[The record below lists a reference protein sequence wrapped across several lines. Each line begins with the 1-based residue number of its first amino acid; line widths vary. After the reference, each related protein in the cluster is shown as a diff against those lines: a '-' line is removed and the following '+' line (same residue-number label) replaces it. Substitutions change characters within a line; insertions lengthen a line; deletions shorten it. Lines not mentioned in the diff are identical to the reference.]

1 MKLTIHLFGIT
12 RDIVGQNQLAYF
24 AGDQPT
30 VQTLLDSLRVQYPQ
44 LAGLRSLLV
53 AVNSEYAEPDQ
64 ALGTND
70 EIALIPPVAG
80 G

>member
-12 RDIVGQNQLAYF
+12 RDIVGQSQLSYF
-24 AGDQPT
+24 IGEAPT
-30 VQTLLDSLRVQYPQ
+30 VQTLLDSLRVQYPP

-53 AVNSEYAEPDQ
+53 AVNSEYAEPGQ
-64 ALGTND
+64 ALQPTD